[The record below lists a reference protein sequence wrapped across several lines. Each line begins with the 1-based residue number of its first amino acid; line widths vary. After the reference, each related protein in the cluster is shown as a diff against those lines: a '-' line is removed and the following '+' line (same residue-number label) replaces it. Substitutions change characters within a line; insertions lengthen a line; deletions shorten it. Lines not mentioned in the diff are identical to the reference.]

1 MQDTPKTF
9 LEHFEEL
16 RKRLIIAL
24 ASLGVAVLASFVFTD
39 KILVLLTQP
48 IGGLSQVQ
56 SIEVTENVG
65 VFMRTSLLAG
75 FILAFPVI
83 VLPGLDIHPSGALSL
98 GKGGL
103 SILPSRSQRCFL
115 WGSLFCIRVMAAG
128 RAAFLLNFLGVETI
142 PRLSSYTTFVTGLLF
157 WVGVMFETPLVVFLL
172 ARFGVV
178 TPRLMLRYWRHAVVV
193 MAIQAAMIT
202 PTVDPVNMLLFM
214 APLMGLYFISILFA
228 ALAVRK
234 PAASPRISTD

>member
-83 VLPGLDIHPSGALSL
+83 FYQALIFILPALSPSEKRSVYL
-98 GKGGL
+98 AIPLATLFFVGGVY
-103 SILPSRSQRCFL
+103 FA
-115 WGSLFCIRVMAAG
+115 FRVMLPAALP
-128 RAAFLLNFLGVETI
+128 FLLNFLGVETI

-193 MAIQAAMIT
+193 MAILAAMIT
-202 PTVDPVNMLLFM
+202 TTVDPVNMLLFM